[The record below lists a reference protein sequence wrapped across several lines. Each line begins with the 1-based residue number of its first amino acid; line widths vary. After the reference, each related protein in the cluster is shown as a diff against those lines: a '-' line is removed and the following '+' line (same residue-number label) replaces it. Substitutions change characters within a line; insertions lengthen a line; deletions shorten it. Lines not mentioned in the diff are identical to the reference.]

1 MQDYGVLTPDNRDL
15 WNFSANPP
23 SFLPPEVG
31 FTSKIT
37 NLSSKKNHL
46 PWKII
51 HFSCKKNGK
60 TCKKNHLPSKVNRK
74 TSKINRLPCKENGKP
89 WNENHFSCKVNKK
102 ASKEN
107 SLASVLDAL
116 IPLKNRKS
124 WVLER
129 ESNEKNEGSARR
141 ERLAGMHG
149 GDACRKIRFLRNR
162 HRLFGDHL

>member
-1 MQDYGVLTPDNRDL
+1 
-15 WNFSANPP
+15 
-23 SFLPPEVG
+23 
-31 FTSKIT
+31 
-37 NLSSKKNHL
+37 
-46 PWKII
+46 
-51 HFSCKKNGK
+51 
-60 TCKKNHLPSKVNRK
+60 
-74 TSKINRLPCKENGKP
+74 
-89 WNENHFSCKVNKK
+89 
-102 ASKEN
+102 
-107 SLASVLDAL
+107 VLDAL